1 METSLTPLVLIAAVL
16 ADAAGAFVAQ
26 PGMVARGQAQRAAAR
41 LLPPGSERRA
51 RLACAARGPTTPVC
65 MSQDKMGEAMQ
76 ESQDAGRGTH
86 DRVSELFAGTLSDR
100 PWGALFTGLAC
111 SSTFRDKMWAKAQ
124 ILKITLHSAFV

>member
-1 METSLTPLVLIAAVL
+1 MESTPLVLLVAVL

-26 PGMVARGQAQRAAAR
+26 PGMVARWQAQSAAAR

-51 RLACAARGPTTPVC
+51 RLARAARAPLPVC
-65 MSQDKMGEAMQ
+65 MRQDNMGDAMHA
-76 ESQDAGRGTH
+76 SPDTGRGTH

-100 PWGALFTGLAC
+100 PWGALFTALAC